1 MALPTLLDIAK
12 RNAADLTIELL
23 DEAVKYAP
31 EAKMVPSRTIKGTTY
46 KTLIRTV
53 NPTVAFRNANE
64 GTAVSK
70 GEYENRLVQ
79 TYILNP
85 QWECDKA
92 VADSSEDG
100 ANAYV
105 ADEAQAII
113 NASLQ
118 TLGKVFYYGQH
129 ATFGDAKGCPGLL
142 QSYDS
147 TNMVVDAG
155 GTTDDT
161 CSSVWAVVF
170 GPLFCQWVYGLD
182 GRLELSDLQEVWLID
197 ASSNPYDG
205 LRQSL
210 LAYPG
215 LQVRSTYGVAR
226 IKKLTA
232 DSGKGLTDARIATM
246 LALFPAG
253 IQPNA
258 LFMTRRSQGQ
268 LQASRTATT
277 PTGAPAPFPRFVEGV
292 GGENI
297 PIVITESLSNLEK
310 LTT

>member
-1 MALPTLLDIAK
+1 MAITLLDIAK
-12 RNAADLTIELL
+12 RNAADLAVQLL
-23 DEAVKYAP
+23 DEAALYAP
-31 EAKMVPSRTIKGTTY
+31 EAKMVPARTIRGRTY
-46 KTLIRTV
+46 NTLVRTA
-53 NPTVAFRNANE
+53 NPTVAFRDANE
-64 GTAVSK
+64 GTAISAGV
-70 GEYENRLVQ
+70 YENRLVQ

-92 VADSSEDG
+92 VADSAEDG
-100 ANAYV
+100 ANAYI
-105 ADEAQAII
+105 ADEAQAIV

-118 TLGKVFYYGQH
+118 TLGKVFYYGTH

-142 QSYDS
+142 QAYDS

-170 GPLFCQWVYGLD
+170 GPLDVQLVFGQSGSLD
-182 GRLELSDLQEVWLID
+182 LTDVDEVRLVDG
-197 ASSNPYDG
+197 SSNPYTAY
-205 LRQSL
+205 RQEL
-210 LAYPG
+210 LAYVG
-215 LQVRSTYGVAR
+215 LQVRRIKAVAR
-226 IKKLTA
+226 IKKITE
-232 DSGKGLTDARIATM
+232 DSGKGLTDTLIATL
-246 LALFPAG
+246 LAKFPAG

-258 LFMTRRSQGQ
+258 IFMTRRSQGQ

-297 PIVITESLSNLEK
+297 PLVITESLSDVEK